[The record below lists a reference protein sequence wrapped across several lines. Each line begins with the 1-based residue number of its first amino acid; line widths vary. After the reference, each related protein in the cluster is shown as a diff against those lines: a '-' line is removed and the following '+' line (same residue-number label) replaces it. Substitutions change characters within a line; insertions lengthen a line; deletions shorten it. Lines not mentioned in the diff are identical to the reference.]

1 MEATFI
7 SFFVKTAG
15 GNRDG
20 VLLDWMSVVVK
31 LSFVI
36 EITFLS
42 LQGIANDRI
51 GGAFVFL
58 CGKYQSSIIV
68 YDQDQDI

>member
-42 LQGIANDRI
+42 L
-51 GGAFVFL
+51 
-58 CGKYQSSIIV
+58 
-68 YDQDQDI
+68 